1 MEPQEI
7 RYIVETGLDLH
18 VVSNVQL
25 DGNNLRLT
33 IINPTKISTLEIPV
47 ESVTRVIKEN
57 VVSEDVTSTFIKELV
72 TC

>member
-25 DGNNLRLT
+25 DGNNLKLT

-47 ESVTRVIKEN
+47 ESVTRIIKEN

>member
-25 DGNNLRLT
+25 DGNNLKLT